1 LRRNFGALLGP
12 FLGSWRSPKSDI
24 FMPQSLRT
32 RGRRGGSMAKRDATV
47 GVARAVVEVEV

>member
-1 LRRNFGALLGP
+1 
-12 FLGSWRSPKSDI
+12 
-24 FMPQSLRT
+24 MPQSLRT